1 MYPFEIAV
9 NQMLPCESATKPCGP
24 DPAVLSGNSLNFC
37 VAGSSLPNLLA
48 ACPVYQSDPSGAT
61 AGSCG
66 RELGVGTSNSLI
78 DTFIEAATRTV
89 TAKVTQAGTSM
100 SFRTRITDTSCVFQ
114 LRCLSVGPGSRRFMY
129 HLRPEFCKHLD
140 LNEIDRKSLS
150 NFLHR
155 NTKQDK
161 LAEGGFY
168 EVPAMLRSL

>member
-1 MYPFEIAV
+1 
-9 NQMLPCESATKPCGP
+9 MLPSRSATRPCGP
-24 DPAVLSGNSLNFC
+24 ESGVLSGYSLKC
-37 VAGSSLPNLLA
+37 PVVGSSRPNLLA

-114 LRCLSVGPGSRRFMY
+114 LGCLSVGPGSRRFMY
-129 HLRPEFCKHLD
+129 
-140 LNEIDRKSLS
+140 
-150 NFLHR
+150 
-155 NTKQDK
+155 
-161 LAEGGFY
+161 
-168 EVPAMLRSL
+168 